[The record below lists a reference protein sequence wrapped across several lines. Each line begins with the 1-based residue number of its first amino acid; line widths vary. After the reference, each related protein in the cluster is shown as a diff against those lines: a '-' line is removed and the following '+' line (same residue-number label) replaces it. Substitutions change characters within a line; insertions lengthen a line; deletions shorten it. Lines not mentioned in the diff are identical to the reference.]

1 MVEQGLA
8 GIVRSASLEL
18 VDRQLCLAGPRV
30 RSVSNLNQTLLFFA
44 VQRQERALEVCKLLV
59 NVHGVNAQQIDKR
72 GQTALHYLACT
83 QNVDCVELLIE
94 KRCAMDHNDGLLN
107 QTPLF
112 YAAHKG
118 TAAMV
123 QTMLAHRADA
133 SYRDRQGKTP
143 LCWAAQPDT
152 SKELAQHCALF
163 GGACDSKQAILMS
176 TEWHRQN
183 QRPDCARYLAA
194 CAEAWT
200 LRGCLSWVARKDSN
214 KMGAYA
220 TCLARARDVKQLCLL
235 EDEFISDHR
244 DILPKDGGTDLY
256 EQIGLNPDPSVR
268 LATVK
273 SIASAGHQNGAVKH
287 YTVSCYFLPENARDQ
302 QGSARA
308 RSYETVGYV
317 YFRICH
323 GEKGDDDEETTL
335 AKQKGKP
342 LSNIGH
348 IVISHIK
355 VAKSH
360 QKKGVATLL
369 LASALRQTEL
379 RLPNFVC
386 KDMHLLVAHTNKA
399 ASALYRKLGF
409 VPAKAN
415 DHRGW
420 ISMKRQVTE
429 PSLASIR
436 ELWLRMVWSRKD
448 RLLARPEEPTGGFL
462 TTSSLAGVKD
472 GGTAHT
478 GSRKR
483 RLSSSASNVSD
494 VSTAVGSAT
503 SSGWSAYSCSTA

>member
-1 MVEQGLA
+1 MEQGLS
-8 GIVRSASLEL
+8 GIVRSAGLEL
-18 VDRQLCLAGPRV
+18 VDRQLRIAGPRV
-30 RSVSNLNQTLLFFA
+30 RSVNTLNQTLLFFA
-44 VQRQERALEVCKLLV
+44 VQRQERASEVCKMLV
-59 NVHGVNAQQIDKR
+59 DVHGVNGQQVDKR
-72 GQTALHYLACT
+72 GQTALHWLACT

-94 KRCAMDHNDGLLN
+94 KRCAINHSDGLLN

-118 TAAMV
+118 SAAMV
-123 QTMLAHRADA
+123 QAMLAHSADA
-133 SYRDRQGKTP
+133 SHRDRQGKTP
-143 LCWAAQPDT
+143 LCWAARLDT
-152 SKELAQHCALF
+152 SKELALHCALY
-163 GGACDSKQAILMS
+163 GGGCDSKQAISMS
-176 TEWHRQN
+176 TEWHKQN

-194 CAEAWT
+194 CTEAWT
-200 LRGCLSWVARKDSN
+200 LRGCLCWVARNDSN
-214 KMGAYA
+214 KLGAYA
-220 TCLARARDVKQLCLL
+220 TCLAKTRDVKQLCLL

-244 DILPKDGGTDLY
+244 DILSADGGIDLF
-256 EQIGLNPDPSVR
+256 EQIGLNPDPRVR

-273 SIASAGHQNGAVKH
+273 SIAAAGHQNGAVKH
-287 YTVSCYFLPENARDQ
+287 YTVSCYHLPENARDQ

-323 GEKGDDDEETTL
+323 GVKGEDDEETL
-335 AKQKGKP
+335 SQQKGKP
-342 LSNIGH
+342 LSNIGY

-355 VAKSH
+355 VARSH

-369 LASALRQTEL
+369 LASALKQTEL
-379 RLPNFVC
+379 RVPTFVC
-386 KDMHLLVAHTNKA
+386 KDLHLLVADTNKA

-409 VPAKAN
+409 VPAKAS

-429 PSLASIR
+429 PSLGSVR
-436 ELWLRMVWSRKD
+436 ELWLGMVWGRRD
-448 RLLARPEEPTGGFL
+448 RLLAGPREPTGGFL

-472 GGTAHT
+472 GDAPQP

-494 VSTAVGSAT
+494 ASTVVGSAT
-503 SSGWSAYSCSTA
+503 SCGWSAFSCSST